1 MTTAPEDRTLARIP
15 QIDDPAALRNLIAN
29 ARGKSDRIV
38 RTALRRLVSLSTD
51 RRPGTVEYDCWS
63 MIHTIEELRRMEGRV
78 WRMNRLRPKIAAEGE
93 VRALAFCAEA
103 ETDGFHEI
111 LAYGLP
117 ELTAEAIVLRHPS
130 IFPGD
135 LREVARQ
142 RLQNAGVVV
151 SEDGRTVSFGEE
163 RPI

>member
-1 MTTAPEDRTLARIP
+1 MTITPEDRALAQIP
-15 QIDDPAALRNLIAN
+15 QIDDPKALRVLIEN

-38 RTALRRLVSLSTD
+38 RTAFRRLVSLSTD

-63 MIHTIEELRRMEGRV
+63 MIHTIEELRRLEGRV

-93 VRALAFCAEA
+93 ASALAYCAEN

-130 IFPGD
+130 VFPD
-135 LREVARQ
+135 TLRKVARR

-151 SEDGRTVSFGEE
+151 SEDGRTVSAGAAD
-163 RPI
+163 